1 MADKPILFSP
11 PMVRALLAGRK
22 TQTRRGLVMRRY
34 PEFTEFGQSGTP
46 VYDWTFRD
54 KDKRWHDFRHADL
67 LKLLPIQAGD
77 RLYVREAWN
86 SDVNAD
92 STKPSEM
99 LPDWAVWYVA
109 DGVRRGGGDYSLR
122 SHRFRQAMH
131 MPRWASRMTLDV
143 SEVRVQRLHDISD
156 DDCIAE
162 GIQQT
167 GRFFYVEEDDDW
179 DEAHLLPR
187 LAYYG
192 LLDKLNGAG
201 FADSNPWLTA
211 TTFTV
216 QMGNIDTL
224 AAAT

>member
-22 TQTRRGLVMRRY
+22 TQTRRAMRLPRGVDPEHY
-34 PEFTEFGQSGTP
+34 TVSSTWIHPRRGVEFTHWPADDYVTS
-46 VYDWTFRD
+46 FR
-54 KDKRWHDFRHADL
+54 
-67 LKLLPIQAGD
+67 LPPYMPGD

-92 STKPSEM
+92 TMKPSE
-99 LPDWAVWYVA
+99 LLFTQPIWYFA
-109 DGVRRGGGDYSLR
+109 DGKQRGGTEYSLR

-156 DDCIAE
+156 DDCRAE

-179 DEAHLLPR
+179 DDAHLSPR
-187 LAYYG
+187 LAYFG

-216 QMGNIDTL
+216 QMGNIDEI
-224 AAAT
+224 AA